1 MIKKTRLNCFLNI
14 VIILLL
20 SLSFGVLVYAGS
32 GTGTSKSWTPNNA
45 IYTRWLLVKVET
57 TSTDNSNGAKYSVSA
72 KGSYG
77 VYRNNITIK
86 QNGGVSG
93 DIFYKVGSALTI
105 NSNDAKTSAHSS
117 ANKETGKKAATA
129 TNHDTTWNWTYKWNG
144 KNESKSTWGSTTY
157 NKYYSRTM
165 SIPKEHTA
173 KTVYV
178 YAHIYKPKTT
188 NTPLRNAYAVTTVSM
203 GAHTV
208 YTTTYNANT
217 VDTDGNKLSGTPSNI
232 PSAQINCIS
241 GVTCSSS
248 YDKIQCNISD
258 VKYDD
263 PALDGYT
270 FKGWNTKADG
280 SGTAYAASADA
291 PDANITLYAQWQK
304 NPATYS
310 TYNIKYDFNGGT
322 GMENV
327 GTEATSCEDKAVTST
342 SGYKIL
348 SPGKITTKPTGK
360 YTAGKWNTKADGTG
374 ITILE
379 NTDIADAAEKLGIAD
394 EEEADITLYAV
405 WEDESSFTVYN
416 PPVDTPKA
424 DKAKVR
430 IIKKDAKTG
439 EVLPGAIFNI
449 DSNNG
454 GQISYHVETD
464 KDGVIEFEASQADLG
479 PEEDF
484 QSDTFTLSE
493 VTAPNGYKICDKITF
508 KLSVDANRKWNL
520 SMTSNDIAGYVADE
534 ETDSNGKTTAIFTI
548 TVVDQPDTQDLIIKK
563 TDADTGAIVPGAKFT
578 LEGVSGNASG
588 YIQSDAAVGSDGT
601 VAFRDL
607 KTGIY
612 TLKETSVPVGYKLP
626 NVTYTVTVTS
636 DGVTV
641 ESSLSS

>member
-1 MIKKTRLNCFLNI
+1 MKKTSLNRFLNI
-14 VIILLL
+14 IIILLL
-20 SLSFGVLVYAGS
+20 ALSLGVLVYAGS
-32 GTGTSKSWTPNNA
+32 GTGTSTSWTPNNA
-45 IYTRWLLVKVET
+45 VNKRWLMVKVET
-57 TSTDNSNGAKYSVSA
+57 TSTNNSNGAKYSVSA

-105 NSNDAKTSAHSS
+105 SSNDAKTSAHSS

-129 TNHDTTWNWTYKWNG
+129 TNHDTTWSWTYKWNG
-144 KNESKSTWGSTTY
+144 KDETSKTWGSTTY
-157 NKYYSRTM
+157 NKYYDRTM

-178 YAHIYKPKTT
+178 YAHIYKPKTD
-188 NTPLRNAYAVTTVSM
+188 NTPLRNAYASTTVSM

-217 VDTDGNKLSGTPSNI
+217 VDTDGNTLSGTPSNI

-248 YDKIQCNISD
+248 YDKIQCNIND

-327 GTEATSCEDKAVTST
+327 DAEGTGYEDEAVTSI

-348 SPGKITTKPTGK
+348 SPGKITTKPSGK
-360 YTAGKWNTKADGTG
+360 YTAGKWNTEADGTG
-374 ITILE
+374 ITISE
-379 NTDIADAAEKLGIAD
+379 NMDIADAAEKLGIAD
-394 EEEADITLYAV
+394 EEEADITLYAM

-416 PPVDTPKA
+416 PPVETPKA
-424 DKAKVR
+424 DRAKVR
-430 IIKKDAKTG
+430 IVKKDSKTG

-449 DSNNG
+449 DSKNA
-454 GQISYHVETD
+454 GQISYHAETD
-464 KDGVIEFEASQADLG
+464 EDGVIEFEASQADLG
-479 PEEDF
+479 PQEDF

-493 VTAPNGYKICDKITF
+493 VTAPNGYKICDEITF
-508 KLSVDANRKWNL
+508 KLSVDGNSKWACTK
-520 SMTSNDIAGYVADE
+520 TSDSITNCTTDE
-534 ETDSNGKTTAIFTI
+534 ETDSNGTTTATFTI
-548 TVVDQPDTQDLIIKK
+548 TVVDEPDTQDLIIKK

-588 YIQSDAAVGSDGT
+588 YIQSDASVGSDGT
-601 VAFRDL
+601 VSFRDL

-612 TLKETSVPVGYKLP
+612 TLTETSVPTGYKLP
-626 NVTYTVTVTS
+626 NTTYTVTVTS

-641 ESSLSS
+641 ENSLSS